1 MLFPIAMDAPC
12 KTVAIWTKNEKIYE
26 FDVPIGES
34 GSPYRF
40 QYYAPL
46 NIESWRGQE
55 IFIEVEDAW
64 DFLEAIGFRMIMCI
78 QNSISR
84 RFIFPR
90 KPDG

>member
-1 MLFPIAMDAPC
+1 MKSFIADKKYLLFPIAMDAPC

-64 DFLEAIGFRMIMCI
+64 DFLEAIGF
-78 QNSISR
+78 S
-84 RFIFPR
+84 
-90 KPDG
+90 PDW

>member
-1 MLFPIAMDAPC
+1 MKSFIADKKYLLFPIAMDAPC

-46 NIESWRGQE
+46 NIEGDFYRGGRCM
-55 IFIEVEDAW
+55 
-64 DFLEAIGFRMIMCI
+64 GF
-78 QNSISR
+78 SGGY
-84 RFIFPR
+84 RFF
-90 KPDG
+90 G

>member
-1 MLFPIAMDAPC
+1 MKSFIADKKYLLFPIAMDAPC

-46 NIESWRGQE
+46 
-55 IFIEVEDAW
+55 
-64 DFLEAIGFRMIMCI
+64 IMCI